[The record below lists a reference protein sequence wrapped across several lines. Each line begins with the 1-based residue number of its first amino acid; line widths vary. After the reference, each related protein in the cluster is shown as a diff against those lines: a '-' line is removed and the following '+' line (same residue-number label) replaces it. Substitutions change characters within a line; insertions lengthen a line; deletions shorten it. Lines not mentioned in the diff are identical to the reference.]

1 MLVQRWVVQRKANP
15 LGSNSAWESESQN
28 QTTVAGMYF
37 PTTKWTVLAQASLN
51 GETAGRQA
59 LEDHQFIRLRG
70 YPETEAQDLTQ
81 EFLLHLFEHST
92 LHKADRQRGKFR
104 SFLCGALVRFLADER
119 DRRQARKRGSGV
131 ADLSLDAAGGVLAAS
146 PDPGAIVFDREW
158 ALAILEN
165 VLRTVEQEFGAEGG
179 AARFAAL
186 RQFLPGSLEAPTY
199 EAAAAQLGLSLPA
212 LKSELHRLRQRFKA
226 AIRQEVA
233 ATVSA
238 PHEIDQEMN
247 HLQQVLMDK
256 GNDWGAGLK
265 P

>member
-1 MLVQRWVVQRKANP
+1 
-15 LGSNSAWESESQN
+15 
-28 QTTVAGMYF
+28 MYF

-51 GETAGRQA
+51 GETAGRHA
-59 LEDHQFIRLRG
+59 LEDLCRRYWTPLYQFIRLRG
-70 YPETEAQDLTQ
+70 YPESEAQDLTQ

-104 SFLCGALVRFLADER
+104 SFLCGALVRFLGDER

-146 PDPGAIVFDREW
+146 PDPGAAVFDREW

-186 RQFLPGSLEAPTY
+186 RQFLPGSLEAPIY